1 MTLVPH
7 VPADEPTRDRTLP
20 DFDEIVERIVYG
32 DSSSVRDRG
41 DRHTPTA

>member
-20 DFDEIVERIVYG
+20 DFDEIIERIVSG
-32 DSSSVRDRG
+32 DVSSVRSRVDVASRN
-41 DRHTPTA
+41 

>member
-32 DSSSVRDRG
+32 DPSSARGRG